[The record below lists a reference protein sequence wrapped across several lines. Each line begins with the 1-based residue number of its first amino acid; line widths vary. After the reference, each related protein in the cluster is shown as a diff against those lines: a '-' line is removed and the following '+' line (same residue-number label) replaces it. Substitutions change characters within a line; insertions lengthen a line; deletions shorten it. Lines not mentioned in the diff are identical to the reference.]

1 MDEEET
7 TQLSPI
13 SPEPRRDSLSTATE
27 TESHSASKWAW
38 LPFRS
43 NGVQLDTAQRRRR
56 RIIMLLVT
64 LAVLIVLVVPSV
76 FAILTGLQDY
86 SSLKSLGLSGVH
98 HLLAAKDDLTTTSTS
113 STSGASSSS
122 NSCSI
127 ASTPTATAA
136 VTATAKSSASGNSV
150 SGGSSSTTSSIPD
163 ASQIRSAQNELQ
175 EAQTDFKAL
184 RVRMAQ
190 PDWVLGAAGRIPGI
204 HTELDTVTALANTGY
219 DVSTMG
225 IEMLSAAGP
234 VIDRLHGHSL
244 GNQTLL
250 TQSDINNLQHA
261 TDNSLT
267 LLSDVQVQLKQININ
282 DLPICAAE
290 KTEFSK
296 LAGELPRAQN
306 LLGQA
311 STLIQPIGWM
321 LGVDGPRHFLLQT
334 LDDTE
339 LRSTGGF
346 AGEFGIATIQNGKL
360 APLTLY
366 NVDLIDYR
374 APQFGGF
381 TNNWNINRRPPAL
394 YSWWP
399 IANWGLRDSNL
410 NADFPTDAKL
420 VMGVFKDEG
429 TDPALESQGS
439 QNLDGLINITPEAI
453 ANVLT
458 VTGPLYVPGY
468 NVNVTG
474 ANLESEI
481 HYYQL
486 DPAGLAKNLQVFP
499 QDGTEANA
507 RKRFAQTVAHLL
519 EQRVE
524 TLPLSELQAVAK
536 QAFTDLQSHA
546 ISVYVTNPTLENLL
560 VSHQAAGAISTTPGV
575 DGLAVVHTNWSA
587 GKINAHIK
595 VNQTDNVTLDNK
607 GGATHNLTI
616 SINDY
621 YISNTYGDFVTYW
634 DFVRVYVPPAAKLI
648 SADGFNSKSNV
659 LCVMPRCPAD
669 PYPGGQLVCPDG
681 NYNPGPRTNTLLG
694 QDGDPPLYVDGGPTD
709 TTSDVTGRAMW
720 AGNVMVPMGCTA
732 TITLSWYVPNI
743 AAPSSA
749 VPAASAPYSY
759 EVQRQGGTQY
769 GLQVTLHPAPNVK
782 AEGTKTV
789 TYKVTS
795 NADYTFSF
803 GQAPQPPPAFKLP

>member
-1 MDEEET
+1 
-7 TQLSPI
+7 
-13 SPEPRRDSLSTATE
+13 
-27 TESHSASKWAW
+27 
-38 LPFRS
+38 
-43 NGVQLDTAQRRRR
+43 
-56 RIIMLLVT
+56 
-64 LAVLIVLVVPSV
+64 
-76 FAILTGLQDY
+76 
-86 SSLKSLGLSGVH
+86 
-98 HLLAAKDDLTTTSTS
+98 
-113 STSGASSSS
+113 
-122 NSCSI
+122 
-127 ASTPTATAA
+127 
-136 VTATAKSSASGNSV
+136 
-150 SGGSSSTTSSIPD
+150 
-163 ASQIRSAQNELQ
+163 
-175 EAQTDFKAL
+175 
-184 RVRMAQ
+184 MAQ
-190 PDWVLGAAGRIPGI
+190 PDWVLGTAGRIPGI

-225 IEMLSAAGP
+225 IEMLGAAGP

-244 GNQTLL
+244 GNQTLV

-474 ANLESEI
+474 ANLESLI

-499 QDGTEANA
+499 QDGNVANA

-560 VSHQAAGAISTTPGV
+560 VSHQAAGAISTAPGV
-575 DGLAVVHTNWSA
+575 DGLAVIHTNWSA

-621 YISNTYGDFVTYW
+621 YISNTYGDFVTYY
-634 DFVRVYVPPAAKLI
+634 DYMRVYVPPAAKLI
-648 SADGFNSKSNV
+648 SASGFIGHSCASRPTAPPIPTQA
-659 LCVMPRCPAD
+659 PRWYARAATTIPA
-669 PYPGGQLVCPDG
+669 
-681 NYNPGPRTNTLLG
+681 RA
-694 QDGDPPLYVDGGPTD
+694 PTPCWAMTATRRSIISATPTE
-709 TTSDVTGRAMW
+709 TTSDVPGRTMW
-720 AGNVMVPMGCTA
+720 GGNVVVPMGCTA